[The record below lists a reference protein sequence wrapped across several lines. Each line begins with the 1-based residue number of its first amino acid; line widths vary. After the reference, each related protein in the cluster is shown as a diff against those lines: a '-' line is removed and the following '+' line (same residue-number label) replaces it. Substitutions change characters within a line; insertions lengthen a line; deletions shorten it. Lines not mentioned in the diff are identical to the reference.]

1 MIYELDFEWTR
12 ERKNSEFFATRKVNT
27 FTRMCFSC
35 VCSPDFVGVFL
46 FHFFSLIVFVCVLK
60 YIFFCERSNQL
71 VFFFRWDFLV
81 SVHFH
86 RENEFVFF
94 GLFHLI
100 TFQYLVDIFQVFSSG
115 IIDSTENH
123 FVLILFLSFRSHSFP
138 LSPLFFDSYFSKSN
152 THVYICIRF
161 SRMFASMR
169 LSSFSSFP
177 SFIPYLICY
186 HIHFHKYIFYDMCF
200 VVAVVVA

>member
-12 ERKNSEFFATRKVNT
+12 ERKNSEFFTTRKVNT

-71 VFFFRWDFLV
+71 VFFFSLRFLSKRSFSPRKRIRIFRAV
-81 SVHFH
+81 PSY
-86 RENEFVFF
+86 
-94 GLFHLI
+94 HLSI
-100 TFQYLVDIFQVFSSG
+100 PSRYFSG
-115 IIDSTENH
+115 IFEWYYRFHWKSLRAYSFSIIS
-123 FVLILFLSFRSHSFP
+123 FAFLPPVSPFFRFLFFQIEYSCLHLHSFFP
-138 LSPLFFDSYFSKSN
+138 NVRSN
-152 THVYICIRF
+152 AFV
-161 SRMFASMR
+161 
-169 LSSFSSFP
+169 FSSFP

-186 HIHFHKYIFYDMCF
+186 HIHFHKYIFYGLCF

>member
-1 MIYELDFEWTR
+1 MNKR
-12 ERKNSEFFATRKVNT
+12 EKKQRIFRYTKSQYFYSDVFFVCVFARFRWCFFVSFFFAD
-27 FTRMCFSC
+27 C
-35 VCSPDFVGVFL
+35 VCMRIKVYFLLRTLKSIGV
-46 FHFFSLIVFVCVLK
+46 FFSLRFLSKRSFSPRKRIR
-60 YIFFCERSNQL
+60 IFRAVPSY
-71 VFFFRWDFLV
+71 
-81 SVHFH
+81 
-86 RENEFVFF
+86 
-94 GLFHLI
+94 HLSI
-100 TFQYLVDIFQVFSSG
+100 PSRYFSG
-115 IIDSTENH
+115 IFEWYYRFHWKSLRAYSFSIIS
-123 FVLILFLSFRSHSFP
+123 FAFLPP
-138 LSPLFFDSYFSKSN
+138 LSLFFDSYFSKSN

>member
-1 MIYELDFEWTR
+1 MNKR
-12 ERKNSEFFATRKVNT
+12 EKKQRIFRYTKSQYFYSDVFFVCVFARFRWCFFVSFFFAD
-27 FTRMCFSC
+27 C
-35 VCSPDFVGVFL
+35 VCMRIKVYFLLRTLKSIGV
-46 FHFFSLIVFVCVLK
+46 FFSL
-60 YIFFCERSNQL
+60 R
-71 VFFFRWDFLV
+71 FLS